1 SAGEALGALA
11 DSILCGRLRVASLGP
26 GDLLLRHWGSAK
38 PVRAGGRHQ
47 SCSLPQAGR
56 VALSARRSS
65 LHGAAGAVD
74 GGTGAE
80 QLQLE
85 RLDLQELLE
94 AEAPE
99 LAPVAGLLV
108 AAKRGER
115 VECATI
121 DLDLP
126 GADAPRDPL
135 GALLVSG
142 PHTSGETVDGVV
154 RDPHRV
160 LVVLVG
166 HDR

>member
-1 SAGEALGALA
+1 VAGDHPRDHGRGARAGAGRSSVLGA
-11 DSILCGRLRVASLGP
+11 V
-26 GDLLLRHWGSAK
+26 
-38 PVRAGGRHQ
+38 V
-47 SCSLPQAGR
+47 
-56 VALSARRSS
+56 
-65 LHGAAGAVD
+65 AVD
-74 GGTGAE
+74 GETQPE

-115 VECATI
+115 VECATV
-121 DLDLP
+121 DLDLS

-142 PHTSGETVDGVV
+142 PHTSRETVDGVV